1 MSGHSKWSTI
11 KRKKG
16 ATDAA
21 RGKLFTKYI
30 KEITMAARAGGG
42 DTESNPRLRT
52 AIAGAKSVNMPATNI
67 ERAIKRGTGEIEGA
81 PYEEIGYE
89 GYGAGG
95 VAILVDCATDNRNR
109 TASEIRHTFTRNN
122 GSLGEAGSVSYMFKP
137 RGVIVLDCKAVTEDL
152 LMDVALEA
160 GADDVVASTE
170 HFDVV
175 MSPTVFEVVKAA
187 LAARGIAMLSAEIT
201 KLASLHVP
209 IVEKEATQVLRLIE
223 ALEDNDDVQ
232 KVYANFDMSDELLAK
247 LSQ

>member
-42 DTESNPRLRT
+42 DPESNPRLRS
-52 AIAGAKSVNMPATNI
+52 AIAGAKSVNMPAANI
-67 ERAIKRGTGEIEGA
+67 ERAVKRGTGEIAGA
-81 PYEEIGYE
+81 LYEEIGYE

-95 VAILVDCATDNRNR
+95 VAVLVDCATDNRNR
-109 TASEIRHTFTRNN
+109 TASEIRHAFARNN
-122 GSLGEAGSVSYMFKP
+122 GSLGEAGSVSYLFKP
-137 RGVIVLDCKAVTEDL
+137 RGVIVLDRKAVTEDL
-152 LMDVALEA
+152 LMEVALEA
-160 GADDVVASTE
+160 GADDVVGTAE
-170 HFDVV
+170 HLDVV
-175 MSPTVFEVVKAA
+175 MSPSVFEAVKAA
-187 LAARGIAMLSAEIT
+187 LAVRGIAVVSAEIT

-209 IVEKEATQVLRLIE
+209 IAEKEATQVFRLIE

-247 LSQ
+247 LTQ